1 MEPINT
7 MSGEA
12 IITLI
17 AVAVI
22 LVVFGIPLYVVR
34 RRNRI
39 QVEDGEAEPEQGSIA
54 MEVTSVNDSEPKLA
68 QEPSITPG
76 PLTQEPSIT
85 AGPFAVDMTPVPP
98 VKVVRKRADKKAT
111 VAPVA
116 EKKPTRTRKP
126 KTDVPSKELK
136 KALKEVADMDKAKP
150 VLSKEFALKH
160 GLKLDEKKTKT
171 TKKTT
176 KSTKTVKKAAPK
188 TKKSK

>member
-1 MEPINT
+1 

-39 QVEDGEAEPEQGSIA
+39 QVEEPEQEQEQPS
-54 MEVTSVNDSEPKLA
+54 MEVTPVNDA
-68 QEPSITPG
+68 G
-76 PLTQEPSIT
+76 PQLTQEPSIT
-85 AGPFAVDMTPVPP
+85 SATIAVDPNPVPP
-98 VKVVRKRADKKAT
+98 VQPARRRVEKKAT

-176 KSTKTVKKAAPK
+176 KSTKTVKKSDPK

>member
-39 QVEDGEAEPEQGSIA
+39 QAGEPEQEQFSEEA
-54 MEVTSVNDSEPKLA
+54 TPVNDA
-68 QEPSITPG
+68 G
-76 PLTQEPSIT
+76 PQLTQEPAIT
-85 AGPFAVDMTPVPP
+85 SGPFAMESNPVPT
-98 VKVVRKRADKKAT
+98 VKPATRNRVEKKTT
-111 VAPVA
+111 VAPVVDR
-116 EKKPTRTRKP
+116 KPARRSNP
-126 KTDVPSKELK
+126 KTDTPTKELK
-136 KALKEVADMDKAKP
+136 KALKEAAAMDKNAP
-150 VLSKEFALKH
+150 VLSKEFASKH
-160 GLKLDEKKTKT
+160 GLKLDEKKTKS

-176 KSTKTVKKAAPK
+176 KYTKMVKKSAPK
-188 TKKSK
+188 TKKNK